1 MNLYFSLE
9 RVPELKGLGKAQR
22 RAALMYYQANK
33 SVTPGSRT
41 AEDALVG
48 MIILA
53 EIAGLA
59 GGFALYGSSFW
70 GPFLGGP
77 IAMAFVMC
85 VFYFGML
92 YVETPK
98 FRRFLQADHSQ
109 LMLRCLNMPTVSP
122 AAAPAPR
129 QAAEVFRHRGTD
141 KSTPMSEGQMAEA
154 IRRVEYGAA
163 RASEVM
169 ELSGELANEAIQLS
183 NAAQHKHDEG
193 RRALRS
199 LRLGE
204 FLRLNREGA
213 ALRGEAFRLLR
224 QSGEVFQHAETT
236 LGVATALSTQI
247 EKESHAVRQFRRFR
261 RAAIGELIRSPGR
274 MFTA

>member
-9 RVPELKGLGKAQR
+9 RVPELKGLGKPQR
-22 RAALMYYQANK
+22 FAALMYYQANK
-33 SVTPGSRT
+33 IVTPGSRN

-48 MIILA
+48 MIIFA

-70 GPFLGGP
+70 GPLLGGP

-85 VFYFGML
+85 AFYFGML
-92 YVETPK
+92 YVEAPK

-109 LMLRCLNMPTVSP
+109 LMLRCLNMPTVAP
-122 AAAPAPR
+122 AAAPTPR
-129 QAAEVFRHRGTD
+129 EAAEASRHHGTD
-141 KSTPMSEGQMAEA
+141 KSTPMSEDQMAEA
-154 IRRVEYGAA
+154 IGRVEYGAA

-169 ELSGELANEAIQLS
+169 ELSGELANETIQLF
-183 NAAQHKHDEG
+183 NAVQQKQDEG
-193 RRALRS
+193 KRALRS
-199 LRLGE
+199 LRFGK

-224 QSGEVFQHAETT
+224 QSGELLQHAETT
-236 LGVATALSTQI
+236 LGFATALSTQI
-247 EKESHAVRQFRRFR
+247 GRESQ
-261 RAAIGELIRSPGR
+261 L
-274 MFTA
+274 